1 MRESLVL
8 LFVLLLLFIPS
19 AVCRDHPMPWTG
31 KRVWRRQGY
40 VRAVPRC
47 VHKSLEEAGQARG
60 VPPLRDQLQE
70 PMGSSTED
78 QLCSLF

>member
-19 AVCRDHPMPWTG
+19 VVCRDHPMPWAG

-47 VHKSLEEAGQARG
+47 VHKSLEEAGVGTRG
-60 VPPLRDQLQE
+60 TAAA
-70 PMGSSTED
+70 GSTSRAD
-78 QLCSLF
+78 GVVN